1 MISAYYQDKWQQIK
15 AAAHPGDC
23 RDLAEEVAQAFLDRY
38 FFNDE
43 FETDYVRLLC
53 EMSTA
58 FPSADL
64 NRIGASALFGI
75 VVESLC
81 DNFEEMQTAA
91 YNRLMSYIID
101 FCANLPGG
109 EDLKEGM
116 ARFGIRGFDDLFRR
130 VERLRKTSSNYR
142 DLPADPKVI
151 LLLSRVT
158 IGADV
163 AVTSVLIQRLC
174 RTFPQARLVVIGGG
188 KMQDLYRG
196 HLRVS
201 FHNVDY
207 SRQGGLLER
216 LQSWFRVLEAIDR
229 ASAGLAPEEFLL
241 VDPDSRLSQLGV
253 LPLCSDQGYLFFS
266 SRSSQLFPQRLSIS
280 EMANHWYNQLTG
292 ENDTCYPA
300 IWLDRTLLQSA
311 QAAVDRLRRQGARRI
326 VAVNFGVGGNSR
338 KRVDDQFEREMI
350 LELLAQ
356 PGTLVL
362 LDKGFGEDEVRRSN
376 DLLQAASDHGYR
388 TAETC
393 FEELGGVPADAALI
407 GVAAGID
414 QVAAL
419 IRQSDEFIGYD
430 SACQHIAAAQE
441 VPTYTIFAGSNNIR
455 FVRRW
460 CPYGLGRREIIH
472 VDTLTQPPIYNRK
485 TILLRLMHARSKP

>member
-1 MISAYYQDKWQQIK
+1 MISAYYQDKWQQVK
-15 AAAHPGDC
+15 ATASPGEC
-23 RDLAEEVAQAFLDRY
+23 RDLAAEVAQAFLDRY

-101 FCANLPGG
+101 YCANLPGG
-109 EDLKEGM
+109 EDLKGGM
-116 ARFGIRGFDDLFRR
+116 ARFGIRGFDDLFHR

-151 LLLSRVT
+151 LILSRVT

-174 RTFPQARLVVIGGG
+174 RTFPRAQLVVIGGG
-188 KMQDLYRG
+188 KMHALYRG
-196 HLRVS
+196 HVKVR
-201 FHNVDY
+201 FQNVDY

-216 LQSWFRVLEAIDR
+216 LQSWFRVLEAVDR
-229 ASAGLAPEEFLL
+229 AGHGLAPEEVLL

-266 SRSSQLFPQRLSIS
+266 SRSSQLFPQHLSIS
-280 EMANHWYNQLTG
+280 EMANRWYNQLTG
-292 ENDTCYPA
+292 ENDNCYPA

-311 QAAVDRLRRQGARRI
+311 KEAADRLRRQGAKRI

-350 LELLAQ
+350 LELLGQ
-356 PGTLVL
+356 PGTVVL

-376 DLLQAASDHGYR
+376 DLLQAAADHGYQ
-388 TAETC
+388 TAETR
-393 FEELGGVPADAALI
+393 FEEFAQVCADAVLI
-407 GVAAGID
+407 GVEAGID

-472 VDTLTQPPIYNRK
+472 VDTLTQPPTYNRK
-485 TILLRLMHARSKP
+485 TILLRLMHARNKP